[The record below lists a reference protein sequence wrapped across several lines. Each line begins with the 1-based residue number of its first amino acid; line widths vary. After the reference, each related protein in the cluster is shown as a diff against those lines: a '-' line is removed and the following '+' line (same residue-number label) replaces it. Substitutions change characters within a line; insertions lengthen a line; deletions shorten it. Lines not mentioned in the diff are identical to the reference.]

1 MDIDRNNL
9 RKLSQERTEEYLHR
23 TSLIYLECC
32 VSLMLTHLSSNQ
44 VADILEKEAQ
54 MIRDFD

>member
-1 MDIDRNNL
+1 
-9 RKLSQERTEEYLHR
+9 
-23 TSLIYLECC
+23 
-32 VSLMLTHLSSNQ
+32 MLTHLSTNQ